1 VANILPELSDER
13 GLDALRQQLTQ
24 VATDIVKGSSVQG
37 WYVREAYFDDDY
49 AAPMSP
55 DETRAADMMSMS
67 IVSNAKVDGKFV
79 VFRARRR
86 DNNVVVTS
94 VRYVDKEEDTRY

>member
-1 VANILPELSDER
+1 
-13 GLDALRQQLTQ
+13 
-24 VATDIVKGSSVQG
+24 
-37 WYVREAYFDDDY
+37 
-49 AAPMSP
+49 MSP